1 MPRALAVCFLA
12 LAAAA
17 PASAQSRGVVHQ
29 QLVLL
34 LNPMGMQHQ
43 VDAGLRAPLGDQDAL
58 LFGGA
63 HAEAGVTSRVA
74 PVFAIHGGYLEVSP
88 LSFLVL
94 RAEMAGAVVWPLG
107 MDGAGYY
114 GLEGYGADFASQHLP
129 GDDGGEATGWTVRLA
144 GQLQGAI
151 PLGDAGRLLLADRM
165 TFAHDDQ
172 GDAPFYYSLEHDLV
186 LARSDWV
193 VHNDA
198 LVLGE
203 FPIDDVTVRAGAYSD
218 LRWVPRSGYVGHQVG
233 PIVAVSFERVDPH
246 VPSISAFV
254 RGGYYTHHGARR
266 DELTILGGLS
276 VDYDLGAL

>member
-1 MPRALAVCFLA
+1 MPRSALAFLVVLA
-12 LAAAA
+12 LAA
-17 PASAQSRGVVHQ
+17 PASAQTRGVVHQ

-43 VDAGLRAPLGDQDAL
+43 LDVGLRAPLGDQDAL
-58 LFGGA
+58 LFDGA
-63 HAEAGVTSRVA
+63 HAEAGFTSRAA
-74 PVFAIHGGYLEVSP
+74 PVFAIQGGYLEVSP

-94 RAEMAGAVVWPLG
+94 RAEMAGTVVWPIG

-114 GLEGYGADFASQHLP
+114 GLESYGADFDAQHLP
-129 GDDGGEATGWTVRLA
+129 GDAGGEATGWTVRLS
-144 GQLQGAI
+144 GQLQGAV

-165 TFAHDDQ
+165 TFQHDTQ

-186 LARSDWV
+186 LARGDWV

-198 LVLGE
+198 FALAE
-203 FPIDDVTVRAGAYSD
+203 FPVDDVRIAGGAYSN
-218 LRWVPRSGYVGHQVG
+218 LRWVPRSDYVGHQVG
-233 PIVAVSFERVDPH
+233 PIVAVTFERVDTH

-266 DELTILGGLS
+266 DELTVLGGLS
-276 VDYDLGAL
+276 VHYDLGAL